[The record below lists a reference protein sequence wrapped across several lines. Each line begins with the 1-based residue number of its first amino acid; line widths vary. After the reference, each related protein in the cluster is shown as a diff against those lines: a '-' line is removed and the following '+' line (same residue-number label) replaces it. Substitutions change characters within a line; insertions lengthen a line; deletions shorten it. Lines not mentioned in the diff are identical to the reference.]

1 MGRPT
6 RYSVAGVG
14 IPRGGMAWV
23 RLSAADSRGAT
34 SVWLPT
40 EGPDGHVIAP
50 GDEVDIWAGPDGSAE
65 RAEVDGALYW
75 SCDPSQAVCPC
86 CRSTYIEDA
95 TASPRAAPTTALGV
109 AAALPKRRRRT

>member
-1 MGRPT
+1 MSRPT

-23 RLSAADSRGAT
+23 RLSAAGSRGAT

-40 EGPDGHVIAP
+40 ESPDGRVIAP
-50 GDEVDIWAGPDGSAE
+50 GDEVDVWAGPDGSTE
-65 RAEVDGALYW
+65 RAEVDGDLYW
-75 SCDPSQAVCPC
+75 SRDPRQAVCPC

-95 TASPRAAPTTALGV
+95 TVPPPAAPAAASG
-109 AAALPKRRRRT
+109 AAALPKRRRRI